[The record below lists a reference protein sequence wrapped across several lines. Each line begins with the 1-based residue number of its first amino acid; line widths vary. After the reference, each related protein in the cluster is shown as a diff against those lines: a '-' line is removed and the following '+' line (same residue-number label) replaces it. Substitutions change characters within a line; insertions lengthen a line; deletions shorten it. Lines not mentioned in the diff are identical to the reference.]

1 MRNKALAVIL
11 TLVMVFGLAACSNSG
26 EESAT
31 AVPDKKEAGDESA
44 KDTDTDADNP
54 LAGLA
59 VKEDGTPYLLGYI
72 YNETGSG
79 WMSNNTG
86 YVESL
91 WKRAGGEFYGFCS
104 DYDLNK
110 EISAM
115 EDLKQMDPDVILVH
129 PSDSSAIAPA
139 VESAMDAGYPVF
151 AVDMGVIGAT
161 PDSFIHADQVEM
173 GRACGEYMVEHFSK
187 ENPAVVLEIAGGL
200 QQDGAQQRQRG
211 FHEAIEGVDYIEIVQ
226 IIDGN
231 WESDKAFDGVQDA
244 FERNSEINAIYTHSD
259 IMMQGIIEGL
269 KVKNRL
275 VPAGEEGH
283 IVICSI
289 DGDQTGMQ
297 GIRDGYVDAIAEN
310 NPVMHGAVVVNAML
324 AYLHGEAIEKDY
336 LLEVPVITAENVDD
350 SKWWANLPVG
360 EFDNWPVMDQDFC
373 PIPNK

>member
-1 MRNKALAVIL
+1 MKNKCLAIIL
-11 TLVMVFGLAACSNSG
+11 TLVMVFGLAACSDSPG
-26 EESAT
+26 EGAS
-31 AVPDKKEAGDESA
+31 DKGTEDKTEKEP
-44 KDTDTDADNP
+44 DADNP

-79 WMSNNTG
+79 WMANNTS

-115 EDLKQMDPDVILVH
+115 EDLKQMEPDVILVH

-139 VESAMDAGYPVF
+139 VQSVMDAGYPVF
-151 AVDMGVIGAT
+151 AVDMGVTGAVL
-161 PDSFIHADQVEM
+161 DSFIHADQVEM
-173 GRACGEYMVEHFSK
+173 GRACGEYMVENFSK

-200 QQDGAQQRQRG
+200 QQDGAQQRQKG
-211 FHEAIEGVDYIEIVQ
+211 FHEAVEGIDYIEIVQ

-231 WESDKAFDGVQDA
+231 WESSKAFDGVQDA
-244 FERNSEINAIYTHSD
+244 FERNSKINAIYTHSD

-269 KVKNRL
+269 KVKDRL

-289 DGDQTGMQ
+289 DGDQTGMK

-310 NPVMHGAVVVNAML
+310 NPVMHAAVAVNAML
-324 AYLHGEAIEKDY
+324 AYLHGETIEEDY
-336 LLEVPVITAENVDD
+336 LLEVPVITAENVED
-350 SKWWANLPVG
+350 SQWWANLPEG
-360 EFDNWPVMDQDFC
+360 DFDNWPVMEQDFC
-373 PIPNK
+373 PIPGK

>member
-1 MRNKALAVIL
+1 MRNKCLAIIL
-11 TLVMVFGLAACSNSG
+11 TLAMVFCLAACSGGS
-26 EESAT
+26 EEGPAQS
-31 AVPDKKEAGDESA
+31 ESSEKGTEEKPA
-44 KDTDTDADNP
+44 KDSDADNP

-79 WMSNNTG
+79 WMSNNTS

-115 EDLKQMDPDVILVH
+115 EDLKQMNPDVILVH

-139 VESAMDAGYPVF
+139 VQSVMDAGYPVF

-173 GRACGEYMVEHFSK
+173 GRACGEYMVENFSK

-200 QQDGAQQRQRG
+200 QQDGAQQRQKG

-231 WESDKAFDGVQDA
+231 WESSKAFDGVQDA
-244 FERNSEINAIYTHSD
+244 FERNAEINAIYTHSD

-269 KVKNRL
+269 KVKDRL

-289 DGDQTGMQ
+289 DGDQTGMK

-310 NPVMHGAVVVNAML
+310 NPVMHAAVAVNVML
-324 AYLHGEAIEKDY
+324 SYLHGETIEDDY
-336 LLEVPVITAENVDD
+336 LLEVPVITADNVDD
-350 SKWWANLPVG
+350 PQWWANLPEG
-360 EFDNWPVMDQDFC
+360 DFDNWPVMEQDFC
-373 PIPNK
+373 PIPGK

>member
-1 MRNKALAVIL
+1 MKNKCLAIIL
-11 TLVMVFGLAACSNSG
+11 TLVMVFGLAACSDSPG
-26 EESAT
+26 EGTS
-31 AVPDKKEAGDESA
+31 DKGTEDKTEKEP
-44 KDTDTDADNP
+44 DADNP

-79 WMSNNTG
+79 WMANNTS

-115 EDLKQMDPDVILVH
+115 EDLKQMEPDVILVH

-139 VESAMDAGYPVF
+139 VQSVMDAGYPVF
-151 AVDMGVIGAT
+151 AVDMGVTGAVL
-161 PDSFIHADQVEM
+161 DSFIHADQVEM
-173 GRACGEYMVEHFSK
+173 GRACGEYMVENFSK

-200 QQDGAQQRQRG
+200 QQDGAQQRQKG
-211 FHEAIEGVDYIEIVQ
+211 FHEAVEGIDYIEIVQ

-231 WESDKAFDGVQDA
+231 WESSKAFDGVQDA
-244 FERNSEINAIYTHSD
+244 FERNSKINAIYTHSD

-269 KVKNRL
+269 KVKDRL
-275 VPAGEEGH
+275 VPAGEDGH

-289 DGDQTGMQ
+289 DGDPTGMK
-297 GIRDGYVDAIAEN
+297 GIRDG
-310 NPVMHGAVVVNAML
+310 
-324 AYLHGEAIEKDY
+324 
-336 LLEVPVITAENVDD
+336 
-350 SKWWANLPVG
+350 
-360 EFDNWPVMDQDFC
+360 
-373 PIPNK
+373 